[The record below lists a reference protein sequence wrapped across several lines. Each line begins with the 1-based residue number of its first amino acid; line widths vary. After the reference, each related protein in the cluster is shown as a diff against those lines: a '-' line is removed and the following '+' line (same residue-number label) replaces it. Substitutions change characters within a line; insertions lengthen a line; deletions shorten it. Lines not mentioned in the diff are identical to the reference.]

1 MVTLPIE
8 AIYLGVV
15 CLFALAWL
23 ARHRNCNCGKC
34 AFHQNEY
41 RVERLRKK
49 DEEHDTTHR
58 NWGNCGDQTCPRNT
72 KRVN

>member
-8 AIYLGVV
+8 AIYLGVL

-23 ARHRNCNCGKC
+23 ARHRNCNCEKC
-34 AFHQNEY
+34 AFHQNEA

-49 DEEHDTTHR
+49 EQDHDAEH
-58 NWGNCGDQTCPRNT
+58 NWGDCRDRTCPRNG